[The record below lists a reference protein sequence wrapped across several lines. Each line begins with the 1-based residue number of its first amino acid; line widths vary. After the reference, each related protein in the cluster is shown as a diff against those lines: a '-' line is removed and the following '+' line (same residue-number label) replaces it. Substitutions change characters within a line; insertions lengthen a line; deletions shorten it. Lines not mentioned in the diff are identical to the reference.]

1 MVWWLPMH
9 CSWRLLLGGLW
20 SLGARLNVSFLPMVQ
35 LLRKSSQQCG
45 WFRNCPLNSA
55 AADLL
60 PIWCHPLF
68 WCILKASQE
77 GCSWSF
83 LKDVAVPK
91 VLSKVWVML
100 KVPQRCGCSK
110 RIPKG
115 CGCTLHLSYTLKTL
129 YFFIPSNS
137 LFPAKD
143 DAALHL
149 QNLATTA
156 PSRFSK
162 VSLYAPSPTR
172 VNFRWINK

>member
-1 MVWWLPMH
+1 MFPFFQW
-9 CSWRLLLGGLW
+9 CSCSG
-20 SLGARLNVSFLPMVQ
+20 S
-35 LLRKSSQQCG
+35 
-45 WFRNCPLNSA
+45 PLNSA

-77 GCSWSF
+77 GCSWSS

-91 VLSKVWVML
+91 VFSKVWVML

-162 VSLYAPSPTR
+162 VSTRLPQRGWISGESTNSHCRDPSP
-172 VNFRWINK
+172 W